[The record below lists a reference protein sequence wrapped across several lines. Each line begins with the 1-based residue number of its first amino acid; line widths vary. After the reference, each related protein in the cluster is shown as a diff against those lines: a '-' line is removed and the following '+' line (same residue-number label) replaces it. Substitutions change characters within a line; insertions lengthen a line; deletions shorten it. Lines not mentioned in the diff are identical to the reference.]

1 MGRAMKVTN
10 LLIDTVL
17 ASLVDFVLTPLL
29 GCPLLL
35 APLGRQP
42 AVRYSS
48 SVFFE
53 EPVLFPPVAFV
64 AGEQELF
71 SALDLLPWVFSS
83 AQRGQRTPFQFGR
96 TICVHIAFALFFQS
110 PGWPWCIGVA
120 LLLTILWYTAVCL
133 LPVLSCLHGG
143 YVLPLCYALCA

>member
-35 APLGRQP
+35 APLGQQP

-71 SALDLLPWVFSS
+71 SALGCFLGSFLLPNEVSEHHFNSGEQS
-83 AQRGQRTPFQFGR
+83 A
-96 TICVHIAFALFFQS
+96 
-110 PGWPWCIGVA
+110 CI
-120 LLLTILWYTAVCL
+120 LLLLCFFNRRVGPGAL
-133 LPVLSCLHGG
+133 ALH
-143 YVLPLCYALCA
+143 CC